1 MTEFTQS
8 NTLQHF
14 IDALEIVQTKFNLNI
29 QLYDNAVWMYSDGEL
44 TINTGLASA
53 NNQDDLLNGDGNTY
67 SFEVRY
73 GGEKSDDG
81 YVLFYD
87 ADNGCGTKDTVI
99 VRAGREVV

>member
-8 NTLQHF
+8 NNLQHF

-29 QLYDNAVWMYSDGEL
+29 QFYGNSVWMYADDEL
-44 TINTGLASA
+44 TINTDG
-53 NNQDDLLNGDGNTY
+53 NQDDLLNGDGNTY

-73 GGEKSDDG
+73 GGESSDDG
-81 YVLFYD
+81 YMVFYD

-99 VRAGREVV
+99 VRADREVV

>member
-8 NTLQHF
+8 NNLQHF
-14 IDALEIVQTKFNLNI
+14 IDALEIVRANFNMNI
-29 QLYDNAVWMYSDGEL
+29 HVYDADIWMYSDGEL
-44 TINTGLASA
+44 TINTD

-99 VRAGREVV
+99 VRADREVR